1 MSAARTAASLRSG
14 PGASIFASL
23 TGSLADLTHGPRMHP
38 GCKDASGVQGCI
50 RVMAAAVQPQ
60 ALGRRV
66 LQLHRIWQ
74 GKQNGENRRRLEHRE
89 LLSRAEKARRLL
101 EGFSIF
107 DFCTCN
113 REMRID
119 LTALSWPLFGKIVE
133 MRFAHR
139 GIAAQLVQRT
149 VERRMRRAAQFICPC
164 QHRWWLRLLRGFEQS
179 GPAVR

>member
-38 GCKDASGVQGCI
+38 GCKDASGV
-50 RVMAAAVQPQ
+50 MAAAVQPQ

-74 GKQNGENRRRLEHRE
+74 GEQNGENRRRLEHRE

-101 EGFSIF
+101 EAFSIF

-119 LTALSWPLFGKIVE
+119 LTALS
-133 MRFAHR
+133 
-139 GIAAQLVQRT
+139 
-149 VERRMRRAAQFICPC
+149 
-164 QHRWWLRLLRGFEQS
+164 
-179 GPAVR
+179 